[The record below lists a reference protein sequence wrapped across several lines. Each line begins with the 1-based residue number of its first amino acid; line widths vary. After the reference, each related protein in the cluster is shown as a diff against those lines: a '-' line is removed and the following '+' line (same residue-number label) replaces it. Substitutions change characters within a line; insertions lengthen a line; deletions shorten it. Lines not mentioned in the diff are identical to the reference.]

1 MKYSLLAVAVLALPI
16 LADDHSG
23 MVPLRSVV
31 KSSTT
36 ITVTPTA
43 LAGNLDIDGNA
54 SAGPIATVVEKSN
67 SVYSVDL
74 RSDNYA
80 DEFQSQSNVALTKQ
94 FFLRQSA
101 TSGAPVGGT
110 NTMGERINYTLTYD
124 GKNVVPADATVAG
137 GLNLTGAGTSITSA
151 VNATGNSGITKSL
164 NIVIQPNQAYSAGV
178 YTDTL
183 TLTITPD
190 TTTI

>member
-80 DEFQSQSNVALTKQ
+80 DEFQSQSNVATAKQ

-101 TSGAPVGGT
+101 TSGAPVAGA

-124 GKNVVPADATVAG
+124 GKNVLPG
-137 GLNLTGAGTSITSA
+137 GAALGSNLTGVATVITSA

>member
-23 MVPLRSVV
+23 IVPLRAVV

-43 LAGNLDIDGNA
+43 LASNLDIDGNA

-67 SVYSVDL
+67 SIYSVEL

-80 DEFQSQSNVALTKQ
+80 DEFQANLNVAATAQ

-101 TSGAPVGGT
+101 TAGNSGG
-110 NTMGERINYTLTYD
+110 NTQAKMSERINYTLTYD
-124 GKNVVPADATVAG
+124 GKNVIPAVATGAT
-137 GLNLTGAGTSITSA
+137 TGAGTLITSA
-151 VNATGNSGITKSL
+151 VAATGNSGITKSL

>member
-80 DEFQSQSNVALTKQ
+80 DEFQSQTGVAAAKQ

-101 TSGAPVGGT
+101 TAGAPVGT
-110 NTMGERINYTLTYD
+110 SPMGERINYTLTYD
-124 GKNVVPADATVAG
+124 GKNVVPAGVI
-137 GLNLTGAGTSITSA
+137 LNTLGSGSTITSA